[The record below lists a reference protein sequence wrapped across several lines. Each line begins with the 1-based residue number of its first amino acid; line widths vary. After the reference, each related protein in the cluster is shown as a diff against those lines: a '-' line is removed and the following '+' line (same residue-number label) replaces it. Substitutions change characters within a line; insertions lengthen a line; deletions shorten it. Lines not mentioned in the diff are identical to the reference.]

1 MAKAYSDDLRRKVL
15 EAHAAGEGIL
25 EELAERFRVS
35 VSWVYKISAAL
46 GKTGKM
52 ERQPGAKRGRVSKV
66 TPAIENFIQE
76 AIQRRS
82 DITLAELQLK
92 LFEQRQL
99 EISIGRLWQV
109 VDRLEHFQFK
119 CGGSRRVSAVA
130 EEGGGLVWSQRG
142 QSGGEGSFEPWHGPF
157 FRCPQVL
164 LELGPAFLDRI
175 KVWRV
180 GRQVE

>member
-25 EELAERFRVS
+25 EELAERFSVS
-35 VSWVYKISAAL
+35 VGWVYKISAAL

-66 TPAIENFIQE
+66 TPEIEHFLQE

-92 LFEQRQL
+92 LFEERQL
-99 EISIGRLWQV
+99 ELSIARLWQV
-109 VDRLEHFQFK
+109 IDRLGLRFK
-119 CGGSRRVSAVA
+119 KKPTRGRTRHSPHPRTPRQLAGGD
-130 EEGGGLVWSQRG
+130 
-142 QSGGEGSFEPWHGPF
+142 H
-157 FRCPQVL
+157 
-164 LELGPAFLDRI
+164 
-175 KVWRV
+175 
-180 GRQVE
+180 

>member
-82 DITLAELQLK
+82 DLTLAELQLK

-109 VDRLEHFQFK
+109 VDRLGLRFK
-119 CGGSRRVSAVA
+119 KKSARGRTRPSSHPRTPRQLAGG
-130 EEGGGLVWSQRG
+130 
-142 QSGGEGSFEPWHGPF
+142 
-157 FRCPQVL
+157 
-164 LELGPAFLDRI
+164 DR
-175 KVWRV
+175 
-180 GRQVE
+180 

>member
-25 EELAERFRVS
+25 EELAERFSVS
-35 VSWVYKISAAL
+35 VGWVFKISAAL

-66 TPAIENFIQE
+66 TPEIETFIQE
-76 AIQRRS
+76 AIQCRS

-92 LFEQRQL
+92 LFEEQNL

-109 VDRLEHFQFK
+109 VDKLGLRFK
-119 CGGSRRVSAVA
+119 KKSARGRTRHSPRPRTPSQLA
-130 EEGGGLVWSQRG
+130 GGGR
-142 QSGGEGSFEPWHGPF
+142 
-157 FRCPQVL
+157 
-164 LELGPAFLDRI
+164 
-175 KVWRV
+175 
-180 GRQVE
+180 